1 MRLIIGGAN
10 QGKLKWYLS
19 QNPSESEE
27 IMDGDSVSFS
37 AAKDILP
44 LSSLGFSSGR
54 IRKRPNAVAKRVSV
68 RLSRRG
74 DYL

>member
-27 IMDGDSVSFS
+27 IMDGDSVSLEKIPPQKIFYH
-37 AAKDILP
+37 
-44 LSSLGFSSGR
+44 FHR
-54 IRKRPNAVAKRVSV
+54 
-68 RLSRRG
+68 
-74 DYL
+74 

>member
-27 IMDGDSVSFS
+27 IMDGDSVS
-37 AAKDILP
+37 
-44 LSSLGFSSGR
+44 SGR

-68 RLSRRG
+68 RLS
-74 DYL
+74 